1 MLEIK
6 DLSYH
11 YKKGIPSL
19 NNVSLSIKKGKM
31 NILLGKNGSGKSTLM
46 KCILSL
52 YKGYDGKILFNEK
65 DVKSLKRKEL
75 AKSFSYLPQ
84 EIPRS
89 SLTVYDTLL
98 LGKLPYLS
106 YRNHK
111 KEEDDSLNE
120 IIEELHLEGLI
131 DKTTDELSGGE
142 RQKVMIAKALVQKC
156 DLLVLDEPTSSLD
169 IENQTLLLRLLERLV
184 KEKGLTVLLSLH
196 DINMSF
202 RFGDYF
208 FFLKDG
214 NLIHQGNINSVNED
228 LLKQT
233 FDTDF
238 RLQID
243 EYGHKFVSIGE

>member
-1 MLEIK
+1 
-6 DLSYH
+6 
-11 YKKGIPSL
+11 
-19 NNVSLSIKKGKM
+19 
-31 NILLGKNGSGKSTLM
+31 
-46 KCILSL
+46 
-52 YKGYDGKILFNEK
+52 
-65 DVKSLKRKEL
+65 
-75 AKSFSYLPQ
+75 
-84 EIPRS
+84 
-89 SLTVYDTLL
+89 
-98 LGKLPYLS
+98 
-106 YRNHK
+106 
-111 KEEDDSLNE
+111 
-120 IIEELHLEGLI
+120 
-131 DKTTDELSGGE
+131 
-142 RQKVMIAKALVQKC
+142 MIAKALVQKC

>member
-6 DLSYH
+6 NLSYH
-11 YKKGIPSL
+11 YKKGISSL
-19 NNVSLSIKKGKM
+19 DNVSLSIKPGKM

-52 YKGYDGKILFNEK
+52 YKRYDGEILLDGK
-65 DVKSLKRKEL
+65 DVRQFKRKEL

-89 SLTVYDTLL
+89 SLTVYDTLQ

-106 YRNHK
+106 YRNRNEK
-111 KEEDDSLNE
+111 DDSINE
-120 IIEELHLEGLI
+120 IIEELHLEELI

-169 IENQTLLLRLLERLV
+169 IENQTLLLKLLERLV
-184 KEKGLTVLLSLH
+184 KEKGLTILISLH

-208 FFLKDG
+208 FFLKEG
-214 NLIHQGNINSVNED
+214 NLIHQGDIDSVNEE

-233 FDTDF
+233 FDTNF

-243 EYGHKFVSIGE
+243 EYDHKFVSIGE

>member
-6 DLSYH
+6 NLSYR
-11 YKKGIPSL
+11 YKKDIASL
-19 NNVSLSIKKGKM
+19 NQVSLTIQPGKL

-46 KCILSL
+46 KCVLSL
-52 YKGYDGKILFNEK
+52 YKGYEGEILYNGTDMK
-65 DVKSLKRKEL
+65 KMKRKDI
-75 AKSFSYLPQ
+75 AKTISYLPQ

-89 SLTVYDTLL
+89 SLTVYDTLE

-111 KEEDDSLNE
+111 RKEDSISS
-120 IIEELHLEGLI
+120 IIEELHLENVI

-156 DLLVLDEPTSSLD
+156 DLLIMDEPTSSLD
-169 IENQTLLLRLLERLV
+169 IENQALLLRLLEKLV
-184 KEKGLTVLLSLH
+184 KEKGMTVLLSLH
-196 DINMSF
+196 DINLSF
-202 RFGDYF
+202 RFGQHF
-208 FFLKDG
+208 FFLKEG
-214 NLIHQGNINSVNED
+214 KLIHQGDIESVTQQILEE
-228 LLKQT
+228 T

-243 EYGHKFVSIGE
+243 EYGHKYVSIGE